1 MVIIHCSCGHHL
13 IVFFPTDEESSDHEP
28 FVVRRPTDESEEF
41 WLSVTKSQLVEKDI
55 EGHITEM
62 LDLSALLEVQKTQ
75 QVGEILPFVRTN
87 FYLEGGLYCLKNYCL
102 AEFKFKY
109 RLI

>member
-13 IVFFPTDEESSDHEP
+13 FVFFPTDEESSDHEP

-55 EGHITEM
+55 EGHITEV

-75 QVGEILPFVRTN
+75 QVGQILLFMSIFLWRV
-87 FYLEGGLYCLKNYCL
+87 F
-102 AEFKFKY
+102 F
-109 RLI
+109 IV